1 MRDWLAVFADHLILV
16 IHAMA
21 LLVVAFGTVQAFVQG
36 VRAMFERSPAGPRFH
51 HAYVQYARWL
61 VAALTFQ
68 LAADIVETA
77 FTPEW
82 DEIGR
87 LAAIAAI
94 RTFLN
99 YFLERD
105 LEAVEKR
112 TLVEADRGRKARAAD
127 A

>member
-1 MRDWLAVFADHLILV
+1 MCIRD
-16 IHAMA
+16 
-21 LLVVAFGTVQAFVQG
+21 
-36 VRAMFERSPAGPRFH
+36 R
-51 HAYVQYARWL
+51 
-61 VAALTFQ
+61 
-68 LAADIVETA
+68 
-77 FTPEW
+77 